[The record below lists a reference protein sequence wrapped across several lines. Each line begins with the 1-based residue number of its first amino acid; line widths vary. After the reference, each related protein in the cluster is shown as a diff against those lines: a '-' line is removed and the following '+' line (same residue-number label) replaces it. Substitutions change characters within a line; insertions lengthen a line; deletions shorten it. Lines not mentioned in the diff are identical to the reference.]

1 MRKTI
6 PASIFAQ
13 GHPDYTVI
21 AKLEAEILFYSNGQ
35 KSLDEFFPAM
45 MRDEIDKLIDTP
57 NTDRRAYADLEKVE
71 KTYIGTR
78 VEIRLRKFWGFPK
91 GRLDLQIGH
100 TDVDIKH
107 TMESGW
113 MIPAEAVGAPCVL
126 TAADETTSLCYMGL
140 IVAKP
145 EYLTMSANRDQKVQI
160 ATPAWKNI
168 RWLVFEYPYPKN
180 FWQTLPLAT
189 VGAIFEGKSGQD
201 RVVRL
206 FREVQDKPISRKVV
220 IDVAQQLDP
229 IKRIRK
235 NGGARDA
242 LLRERIVLLS
252 GNRDKALILALGLP
266 LCARGEFIAHELT
279 GPDEYALA
287 ENHGAL
293 K

>member
-1 MRKTI
+1 MRKNI

-13 GHPDYTVI
+13 RHPDYTVI

-35 KSLDEFFPAM
+35 KSLDDFFSAM
-45 MRDEIDKLIDTP
+45 LRDEIDKLIDTP
-57 NTDRRAYADLEKVE
+57 NTDRRAYSDLEKVE

-140 IVAKP
+140 ILAKP
-145 EYLTMSANRDQKVQI
+145 EYLTTSANRDQKVQI

-168 RWLVFEYPYPKN
+168 CWLVFEHPYPKN
-180 FWQTLPLAT
+180 FWQTLTLDT
-189 VGAIFEGKSGQD
+189 VGMIFEGKTGQE
-201 RVVRL
+201 RVRRL
-206 FREVQDKPISRKVV
+206 FREVLDRPIPRKVI

-229 IKRIRK
+229 IKRIRR
-235 NGGARDA
+235 NGGARDTM
-242 LLRERIVLLS
+242 LREGIIVLS
-252 GNRDKALILALGLP
+252 GDYFSALISALDLP
-266 LCARGEFIAHELT
+266 PCAHGEFIAHKLS
-279 GPDEYALA
+279 GPAEYALA
-287 ENHGAL
+287 KKHGAL
-293 K
+293 E